1 MPGDTQI
8 MFRHAGTRGL
18 GAGGHSTGNCLVSRE
33 GCRHMHRGLRPGGL
47 YLEGLD
53 AKLHYDCNNGG
64 RVGEGLQEGS
74 EQAALSIIIIT
85 PSLSDPSFY
94 DKDIF
99 FKTRFYTNSF
109 MRATCVQHLG
119 LR

>member
-1 MPGDTQI
+1 MNNELDLRETQERDSLFGLDELPTIICLQRPPNKLLESCYRLCQSGAVITLCRRLQMPGDTQI

-53 AKLHYDCNNGG
+53 AKLHEDSVTMG
-64 RVGEGLQEGS
+64 
-74 EQAALSIIIIT
+74 
-85 PSLSDPSFY
+85 
-94 DKDIF
+94 
-99 FKTRFYTNSF
+99 
-109 MRATCVQHLG
+109 
-119 LR
+119 